1 MRSWRK
7 TEKLEMKIREA
18 AQGESPMVAKISKM
32 RLPTVAYTILLLL
45 VVGLLFRLGNENFLS
60 IYNLNTI
67 VGFAAVLLMVAL
79 GQMCAILI
87 GGIDLSVGGLIS
99 FISVVFTV
107 LVKPIGYWVYPI
119 CLLIG
124 LLFGFVNG
132 FLLTRV
138 KIPSF
143 IATLG
148 TGGILSS
155 LALLV
160 SGTPVNVPASTYS
173 VLDVVNGSFLKVS
186 NVLYIAFLVFVV
198 FSIVLRL
205 TTVGRKIFYVGS
217 NIKMSW
223 MSGIDVAQ
231 IRNIAFMLS
240 GLGASIA
247 GIMISSVRYGGD
259 PVAGQVYVLKSIAAV
274 VVGGTALTGGT
285 GGPANTL
292 FGTLLMSV
300 LDNGMNV
307 VGIDPYFQQSI
318 LGMMIIVSVVLTFER
333 GKTRMIK

>member
-18 AQGESPMVAKISKM
+18 AQGEPPMVAKISKM

-173 VLDVVNGSFLKVS
+173 VLDIVNGSFLKVS

-223 MSGIDVAQ
+223 MSGIDVALT
-231 IRNIAFMLS
+231 RNIAFMLS

-247 GIMISSVRYGGD
+247 GIMITSVRYGGD

>member
-1 MRSWRK
+1 
-7 TEKLEMKIREA
+7 
-18 AQGESPMVAKISKM
+18 MVARIRKM
-32 RLPTVAYTILLLL
+32 RLPAVAYTIALLLA
-45 VVGLLFRLGNENFLS
+45 VGLLFRLGNENFLS

-67 VGFAAVLLMVAL
+67 VSFAAVLLMVAL
-79 GQMCAILI
+79 GQMCVILI

-107 LVKPIGYWVYPI
+107 LVKPIGFWVYPI

-124 LLFGFVNG
+124 LFFGFVNG

-148 TGGILSS
+148 TGGILTS

-160 SGTPVNVPASTYS
+160 SGTPVNVPSSTYP
-173 VLDVVNGSFLKVS
+173 VLDAVNGSFLKIS
-186 NVLYIAFLVFVV
+186 NVLSIAFLIFAIS
-198 FSIVLRL
+198 SIFLRL
-205 TTVGRKIFYVGS
+205 TAVGRKIFYVGS

-231 IRNIAFMLS
+231 TRNIAFMLS

-247 GIMISSVRYGGD
+247 GIMISAVRYGGD

-285 GGPANTL
+285 GGPVNTL
-292 FGTLLMSV
+292 LGTLLMSV

-318 LGMMIIVSVVLTFER
+318 LGLMIIVSVFLTFER
-333 GKTRMIK
+333 SKTQVIK

>member
-1 MRSWRK
+1 MRMQVVANAQATIVARIRK
-7 TEKLEMKIREA
+7 VRIPTI
-18 AQGESPMVAKISKM
+18 GY
-32 RLPTVAYTILLLL
+32 TVALLL
-45 VVGLLFRLGNENFLS
+45 VVGLIFRLGNENFLS

-67 VGFAAVLLMVAL
+67 VSFAAILLMVAL
-79 GQMCAILI
+79 GQMCAILV

-107 LVKPIGYWVYPI
+107 LVKPAGYFVYPI
-119 CLLIG
+119 CIVIG
-124 LLFGFVNG
+124 VLFGFVNG
-132 FLLTRV
+132 LLLTRI

-148 TGGILSS
+148 TGGILTS

-160 SGTPVNVPASTYS
+160 SETPVNVPSSTYS

-186 NVLYIAFLVFVV
+186 AVLYIAFLIFLLFNVV
-198 FSIVLRL
+198 MRL
-205 TTVGRKIFYVGS
+205 TSVGRKIFYIGS
-217 NIKMSW
+217 NIRMSW
-223 MSGIDVAQ
+223 MSGIDVART
-231 IRNIAFMLS
+231 RNIAFMLS

-285 GGPANTL
+285 GGPVNTL

-318 LGMMIIVSVVLTFER
+318 LGIMIIVCVVLTFER
-333 GKTRMIK
+333 SKTPIIK

>member
-1 MRSWRK
+1 MP
-7 TEKLEMKIREA
+7 EMKIRDA
-18 AQGESPMVAKISKM
+18 AKAQPTMAFRIRTM
-32 RLPTVAYTILLLL
+32 RIPTIAYTILLLL
-45 VVGLLFRLGNENFLS
+45 AVGFLFRLGNENFLS
-60 IYNLNTI
+60 VYNLNTI
-67 VGFAAVLLMVAL
+67 ASFAAVLLMVAL

-107 LVKPIGYWVYPI
+107 LVKPVGYWVYPI
-119 CLLIG
+119 CILIG
-124 LLFGFVNG
+124 LFFGFVNG

-148 TGGILSS
+148 TGGILTS

-160 SGTPVNVPASTYS
+160 SGTPVNVPSSTYP
-173 VLDVVNGSFLKVS
+173 VLDIVNGSFLKIS
-186 NVLYIAFLVFVV
+186 NVLYIAFLIFIG
-198 FSIVLRL
+198 FSVVLRF
-205 TTVGRKIFYVGS
+205 TSVGRRIFYVGS

-223 MSGIDVAQ
+223 MSGIDVAKT
-231 IRNIAFMLS
+231 RNIAFMLS

-247 GIMISSVRYGGD
+247 GVMISSVRYGGD

-285 GGPANTL
+285 GGPVNTL

-318 LGMMIIVSVVLTFER
+318 LGFMIIVSVVLTFER
-333 GKTRMIK
+333 SKTQMIK

>member
-1 MRSWRK
+1 VPEIVVNDPGKAQPTIAARIRKWR
-7 TEKLEMKIREA
+7 IPA
-18 AQGESPMVAKISKM
+18 I
-32 RLPTVAYTILLLL
+32 AYTIALLV

-107 LVKPIGYWVYPI
+107 LVKPLGSWVYPI
-119 CLLIG
+119 CICIG
-124 LLFGFVNG
+124 IFFGFLNG

-148 TGGILSS
+148 TGGILTS

-160 SGTPVNVPASTYS
+160 SATPVNVASSTYP
-173 VLDVVNGSFLKVS
+173 VLDLVNGSFLKIG
-186 NVLYIAFLVFVV
+186 NVLYIAFLVFIG
-198 FSIVLRL
+198 FYITLRF
-205 TTVGRKIFYVGS
+205 TAIGRRIFYVGS

-223 MSGIDVAQ
+223 MSGIDVA
-231 IRNIAFMLS
+231 RTRCIAFMLS
-240 GLGASIA
+240 GLGASMA
-247 GIMISSVRYGGD
+247 GIMISAVRYGGD

-285 GGPANTL
+285 GGPVNTL

-318 LGMMIIVSVVLTFER
+318 LGLMIIISVVLTFER
-333 GKTRMIK
+333 GKTQMIK

>member
-1 MRSWRK
+1 MP
-7 TEKLEMKIREA
+7 EMKTREA
-18 AQGESPMVAKISKM
+18 AKRQSTIATKVKRM
-32 RLPTVAYTILLLL
+32 RIPAIAYTIVLLL
-45 VVGLLFRLGNENFLS
+45 VVGCLFRLGNENFLS

-67 VGFAAVLLMVAL
+67 VSFAAVLLMVAL

-107 LVKPIGYWVYPI
+107 LVKPLGYWVYPI

-124 LLFGFVNG
+124 LFFGFVNG

-148 TGGILSS
+148 TGGILTS

-160 SGTPVNVPASTYS
+160 SGTPVNVPASTYP
-173 VLDVVNGSFLKVS
+173 VLDAVNGSFLKIS
-186 NVLYIAFLVFVV
+186 NVLSMAFLIFVG
-198 FSIVLRL
+198 FSVVLRL
-205 TTVGRKIFYVGS
+205 TSVGRKIFYVGS

-231 IRNIAFMLS
+231 TRNIAFMLS
-240 GLGASIA
+240 GLDASIA

-318 LGMMIIVSVVLTFER
+318 LGLMIIVSVVLTFER
-333 GKTRMIK
+333 SKTQMIK

>member
-1 MRSWRK
+1 
-7 TEKLEMKIREA
+7 MKRQEA
-18 AQGESPMVAKISKM
+18 ARGAPTMGVRIRKM
-32 RLPTVAYTILLLL
+32 RIPVIAYTIVLLLA
-45 VVGLLFRLGNENFLS
+45 VGLLFRLGNENFLS

-67 VGFAAVLLMVAL
+67 VSFAAVLLMVAL
-79 GQMCAILI
+79 GQMCVILI

-107 LVKPIGYWVYPI
+107 LVKPVGYWVYPI

-124 LLFGFVNG
+124 LFFGFVNG

-148 TGGILSS
+148 TGGILTS

-160 SGTPVNVPASTYS
+160 SGTPVNVPSSTYP
-173 VLDVVNGSFLKVS
+173 VLDVVNGSFLKIS
-186 NVLYIAFLVFVV
+186 NLLYIAFLIFVLGI
-198 FSIVLRL
+198 IVLRL

-231 IRNIAFMLS
+231 TRDIAFMLS

-247 GIMISSVRYGGD
+247 GIMISAVRYGGD
-259 PVAGQVYVLKSIAAV
+259 PVAGQVYILKSIAAV

-292 FGTLLMSV
+292 LGTLLMSV

-318 LGMMIIVSVVLTFER
+318 LGLMIIVSVFLTFER
-333 GKTRMIK
+333 SKTQMIK

>member
-1 MRSWRK
+1 
-7 TEKLEMKIREA
+7 MKIRDA
-18 AQGESPMVAKISKM
+18 VKAQPPIVARVTRTRI
-32 RLPTVAYTILLLL
+32 PTVAYTIVLLLL
-45 VVGLLFRLGNENFLS
+45 VGLLFRLGNENFLS
-60 IYNLNTI
+60 VYNLNTI
-67 VGFAAVLLMVAL
+67 VSFAAVLLMVAL
-79 GQMCAILI
+79 GQMCAILV

-99 FISVVFTV
+99 LMSWVFTV
-107 LVKPIGYWVYPI
+107 LVKPVGYWVYPI

-124 LLFGFVNG
+124 VFFGFANG

-148 TGGILSS
+148 TGGILTS

-160 SGTPVNVPASTYS
+160 SGTPVNVPSSTYP
-173 VLDVVNGSFLKVS
+173 VLDVVNGSFLKIS
-186 NVLYIAFLVFVV
+186 NLLYIAFLIFVL
-198 FSIVLRL
+198 FSVVLKYTSL
-205 TTVGRKIFYVGS
+205 GRRIFYVGS

-223 MSGIDVAQ
+223 MSGIDVAKT
-231 IRNIAFMLS
+231 RNVAFMLS
-240 GLGASIA
+240 GLGAAVA

-285 GGPANTL
+285 GGPTNTL

-318 LGMMIIVSVVLTFER
+318 LGLMIIVSVVLTFER
-333 GKTRMIK
+333 SKTQMIK